1 MQFMLFIYCFHILA
15 PWYTTF
21 FLSKQY
27 LKVFCL
33 RRKINID
40 KAGDSMAKPENEFVQ
55 YKFA

>member
-1 MQFMLFIYCFHILA
+1 MLFIYCFHILA

-21 FLSKQY
+21 FLGKQY

-33 RRKINID
+33 RRKFDID
-40 KAGDSMAKPENEFVQ
+40 KAGDRLAKPEKDIVQ